1 MRMPVPGSRATNGC
15 WLPSVSWCLSVCG
28 GSSAPRNCGSIKR
41 STSLPHSLRAP
52 IRSRCYTGLLAGK
65 AHPTSGRATIYKAPD
80 GKQYLRLSDFSTS
93 NGPDVH
99 VLLAQSADPSLTQ
112 DIVKG
117 QLDSVELGSLKG
129 NQGDQNYDL
138 PRVRRLA
145 EIQRRRDL
153 LRTIPRRFRRSQTR
167 SNSDATNSPRELP
180 AVIRSVQ
187 KAAE

>member
-1 MRMPVPGSRATNGC
+1 MDAHAGSWVSRYK
-15 WLPSVSWCLSVCG
+15 WLLTAVGFVVLVGLWWIFRPEKLWVNQKVNEPAPFAA
-28 GSSAPRNCGSIKR
+28 SADPQP
-41 STSLPHSLRAP
+41 LF
-52 IRSRCYTGLLAGK
+52 TGLLAGK

-138 PRVRRLA
+138 PPSV
-145 EIQRRRDL
+145 DL
-153 LRTIPRRFRRSQTR
+153 QKY
-167 SNSDATNSPRELP
+167 NA
-180 AVIRSVQ
+180 AVIYCERFHAVFGVAKLEQ
-187 KAAE
+187 F